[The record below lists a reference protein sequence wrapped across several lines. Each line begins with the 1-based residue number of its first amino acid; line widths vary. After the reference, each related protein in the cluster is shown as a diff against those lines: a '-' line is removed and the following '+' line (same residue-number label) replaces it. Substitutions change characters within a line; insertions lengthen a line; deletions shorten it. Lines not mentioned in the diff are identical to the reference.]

1 MTPIGTAATGLH
13 RARGA
18 GAGVVR
24 LHAVRIVDATGAP
37 GAQSAA
43 STVNVIAPLPSITTI
58 AGPVPLDN
66 AVFDTTP
73 TVGGTLGAGVA
84 HGRRGAPVPAGVTGR
99 TTATFGTGTCP
110 SVNIGG
116 SASSALWSAITDA
129 NIGTGQRRYV
139 ARVENGTAYGNTSGE
154 YRLNVVT
161 APTAT
166 ISNATTSVMPNTTV
180 NPQNGN
186 PAASPNGNGIANGG
200 LTNDNSPRVQI
211 QFSGAFSTGVALR
224 VKRNGGTV
232 AVTSSRT
239 CGLIC
244 VIVDLPS
251 PFALGKNQGGTLAA
265 GTPSGAGLPSGGW
278 SFTAMAVDAAGNE
291 GTASAGYGFSFGY
304 HDCDF
309 ARADATY
316 RAYNANNPHGDWAN
330 LNCSTCHTATS
341 LAAPTPAGT
350 LIRVPAGLSVPTA
363 PAPSYWCRRP

>member
-1 MTPIGTAATGLH
+1 M
-13 RARGA
+13 
-18 GAGVVR
+18 
-24 LHAVRIVDATGAP
+24 RIVDATGAP

-43 STVNVIAPLPSITTI
+43 STVNVIAPLPSIATI
-58 AGPVPLDN
+58 ARPVPLDN

-73 TVGGTLGAGVA
+73 TVGGTLGAVLPT
-84 HGRRGAPVPAGVTGR
+84 GAVVRLYRPASTGACTTAGVRHRHLPVGEHR
-99 TTATFGTGTCP
+99 RQRQP
-110 SVNIGG
+110 
-116 SASSALWSAITDA
+116 ALWSITDA

-139 ARVENGTAYGNTSGE
+139 ARVENGTAYGSTSGE

-186 PAASPNGNGIANGG
+186 PAASPNGNGIANSG

-232 AVTSSRT
+232 AVTSSND
-239 CGLIC
+239 CGLNC
-244 VIVDLPS
+244 FIVDLPS